1 MAYLSK
7 SAFTNAEEL
16 KTFRYQHRMNQTEF
30 WSPIGVTQSAGSRY
44 ESGRNIPVPTQ
55 TLLLLI
61 YGAPRRAE
69 QELEKLRRWNAAKEK
84 SSD

>member
-16 KTFRYQHRMNQTEF
+16 KKFRYEHRMNQSEF
-30 WSPIGVTQSAGSRY
+30 WSRIGVTQSGGSRY
-44 ESGRNIPVPTQ
+44 ESGRHIPAPTQ
-55 TLLLLI
+55 TLLLLV
-61 YGAPRRAE
+61 YGTPKRAE
-69 QELEKLRRWNAAKEK
+69 LELGKLRAWAPAKGK